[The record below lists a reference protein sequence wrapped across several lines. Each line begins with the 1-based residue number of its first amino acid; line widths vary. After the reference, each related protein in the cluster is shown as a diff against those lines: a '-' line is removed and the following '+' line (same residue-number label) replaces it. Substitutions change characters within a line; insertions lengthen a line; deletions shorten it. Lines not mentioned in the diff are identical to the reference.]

1 MSDNTM
7 TAAAEDRLLNLL
19 NRLRMLGPGQPPFDE
34 MRITPS
40 QFILLD
46 RVAGSPGCSV
56 QEAANGLSLTPPT
69 VSVGVRRLEK
79 AGLLERRSN
88 PQDKRSLR
96 LFLTA
101 QGEELHERAQEFRR
115 GKARRLLS
123 GLTAQE
129 QETLLSLWEKALDA
143 AE

>member
-1 MSDNTM
+1 MSDNAT
-7 TAAAEDRLLNLL
+7 TAEERLLNLL
-19 NRLRMLGPGQPPFDE
+19 SRLRTMGPGQPPFDE
-34 MRITPS
+34 MHITPS

-46 RVAGSPGCSV
+46 RVAAAPGCGV
-56 QEAANGLSLTPPT
+56 QELADSLGLTSPT

-79 AGLLERRSN
+79 ASLLERRPN

-101 QGEELHERAQEFRR
+101 PGAELHGRAQEFRQD
-115 GKARRLLS
+115 KARRLLS
-123 GLTAQE
+123 GLTPQE
-129 QETLLSLWEKALDA
+129 QETLLSLLEKALDA